1 MGAAIFRPM
10 LRRALLALLVLPALA
25 GLALVVTRVMPGPQ
39 PDGTTVL
46 PSGWRIRPAG
56 RQVAVG
62 TLPLN
67 LITLSDGSLLVTNNG
82 SGENGL
88 MRIDPVGGGITWRYP
103 LKAAWLGLARSG
115 RDWRDTVW
123 ASGGGTNRVYRLVW
137 LGGAGWATDT
147 AALADTNA
155 RLFAAGIAAAPRQ
168 GLVAVVGNLSDSV
181 YLIDAAT
188 LERRGAMAVGHT
200 PYTVVADSSHLY
212 VSDWGDST
220 VSVID
225 VSITPPV
232 RRSTLVV
239 GPHPSALALRGR
251 ELFVALAGANG
262 VARIDLARGAV
273 VEQLTVALDLHAPL
287 GSDPNALALSPDGK
301 TLFVA
306 MAGNSAVAVVRLDA
320 RHMRVAGLIP
330 VGWYPTALAVSP
342 DGRTLYVANGKGS
355 GSGAN
360 PDGKSIRNVITGSVS
375 MVPVPDAATL
385 ARYTRE
391 AYALSPYSNPGL
403 RPTVR
408 PSDRPTQVRH
418 VVYIIRENRTYDQ
431 VYGDLR
437 QGNGDPSL
445 AIFNDSVTPNAHAIA
460 RRWVLFDNFYVDGEV
475 SADGH
480 EWTDRAF
487 AGDYNEKTWPQNY
500 SKRRVW
506 DLRNGEDLVNPRGAY
521 LWDAARREGLWVVN
535 FGENTLTELDAP
547 DAGTNI
553 RTPIPGL
560 QDITVSNY
568 PGFVLDIPDT
578 TRARIFADSA
588 GSWDGQ
594 DRFPD
599 LGILWLPRDHTR
611 GRRADEP
618 TPRAMV
624 ADNDL
629 ALGRIVERLSRS
641 PAWASLAVFV
651 LEDDA
656 QNGPDHVDAHRSVL
670 LVASPYA
677 RRDAV
682 DSTFYTTASV
692 LRTIEGILGLPPLS
706 QYDAAATPLWNAFAS
721 RPDTASFAYVSPS
734 WPLDELNPRAFRSRI
749 PDRDLAGA
757 DAADEAMLNWEIWT
771 SVRPRTTPP
780 PVRRALALRAR
791 PRE

>member
-1 MGAAIFRPM
+1 MLKPLLLGVPAI
-10 LRRALLALLVLPALA
+10 AALA
-25 GLALVVTRVMPGPQ
+25 VLTTRLVPGPQ
-39 PDGTTVL
+39 KDRTTLL

-56 RQVAVG
+56 RQVPVG

-67 LITLSDGSLLVTNNG
+67 LLTLSDGSVLVTNNG
-82 SGENGL
+82 YGANGL
-88 MRIDPVGGGITWRYP
+88 MRIDPVTAQLVWRLP
-103 LKAAWLGLARSG
+103 LRAAWLGLARSG
-115 RDWRDTVW
+115 RNWRDTVW

-188 LERRGAMAVGHT
+188 LERRGALAVGHH
-200 PYTVVADSSHLY
+200 PYAVVADSNHLY

-225 VSITPPV
+225 LSARPPV
-232 RRSTLVV
+232 RLSALFV
-239 GPHPSALALRGR
+239 GPHPSALALHDS

-262 VARIDLARGAV
+262 VVRLDLMSGRA
-273 VEQLTVALDLHAPL
+273 VEQLTVALDPHAPV
-287 GSDPNALALSPDGK
+287 GSDPNALALSPDGR
-301 TLFVA
+301 TLYVA
-306 MAGNSAVAVVRLDA
+306 MAGSNAVAVVRLGAD
-320 RHMRVAGLIP
+320 RMRVAGLIP
-330 VGWYPTALAVSP
+330 AGWYPTAVAPSP
-342 DGRTLYVANGKGS
+342 DGRTLYVANGKGG
-355 GSGAN
+355 GSGPNA
-360 PDGKSIRNVITGSVS
+360 DHKYIGNVITGSLS
-375 MVPVPDAATL
+375 IIPVPDAATL
-385 ARYTRE
+385 ARYTRQV
-391 AYALSPYSNPGL
+391 YALSPYSNARL
-403 RPTVR
+403 RAVADR
-408 PSDRPTQVRH
+408 PSARPPVRH
-418 VVYIIRENRTYDQ
+418 VVYVIRENRTYDQ
-431 VYGDLR
+431 VFGDMT
-437 QGNGDPSL
+437 QGNGDRGL
-445 AIFNDSVTPNAHAIA
+445 AIFNDTVTPNAHAIA

-578 TRARIFADSA
+578 TRARIFADSV

-594 DRFPD
+594 GRFPD

-677 RRDAV
+677 RRGVV
-682 DSTFYTTASV
+682 DSTFYTTSSV
-692 LRTIEGILGLPPLS
+692 VRTIGEILGLAPLS
-706 QYDAAATPLWNAFAS
+706 QYDAAATPLWNAFTS
-721 RPDTASFAYVSPS
+721 RPAAAPFAHLPS
-734 WPLDELNPRAFRSRI
+734 TWPLDERNPTAFRSHI
-749 PDRDLAGA
+749 PDRDLARA

-771 SVRPRTTPP
+771 SVHPGSALP
-780 PVRRALALRAR
+780 PVRRSVAVAR
-791 PRE
+791 